1 MDKNKKSLC
10 SFGHQF
16 HKECIDNWIKE
27 HQTCPICRSN
37 LFIEGI
43 YFEAPESYFKY
54 MHKNKNKR
62 QYIDREDMIIG
73 LYFEHEDDDITVNI
87 GAIECNQEMILGM
100 IEKYSAIPEFPP
112 DIMDTYNFYLRRRND
127 QLNAICYIL
136 GFINDG
142 INPLRNDLISHEPIM
157 KKVYFNKYVWSRINP
172 RIKKIFLS
180 NFEKIFII
188 SDVEV
193 DSENDEDDDD
203 DEDDEDDDEDDD
215 EVWLLL

>member
-1 MDKNKKSLC
+1 MEETKEIEKCTICFEIMDKNKKSLC

-43 YFEAPESYFKY
+43 YFEAQESYFKY
-54 MHKNKNKR
+54 MYKNKNKR

-73 LYFEHEDDDITVNI
+73 LYFEDKDGDEDGDDITVTI
-87 GAIECNQEMILGM
+87 GATECNRTMIIDI

-112 DIMDTYNFYLRRRND
+112 YIMDTYNFYLRRRNG

-142 INPLRNDLISHEPIM
+142 INPLRNDDLISHEPIM
-157 KKVYFNKYVWSRINP
+157 KSVF
-172 RIKKIFLS
+172 
-180 NFEKIFII
+180 
-188 SDVEV
+188 
-193 DSENDEDDDD
+193 
-203 DEDDEDDDEDDD
+203 
-215 EVWLLL
+215 